1 MLISKLHRKMENI
14 TPYFYSARYI
24 EIDFLLIEALRTTPV
39 RVLLINLSPGQEKC
53 DLNVATSYCKN
64 SNKKKQEI

>member
-1 MLISKLHRKMENI
+1 MENI

-24 EIDFLLIEALRTTPV
+24 EIDFFLIEALRTTPV

-64 SNKKKQEI
+64 SNKKIGNINQL